1 MASANELLAVGGTVS
16 GNVDTTTLQQNGTQS
31 TLGNFMT
38 VLLFLVTL
46 WFFYK
51 LLRFLLNRT
60 TPLPNT
66 TMTSEIPTNNHAL
79 TPFVPYSQNEL
90 RKNLNQFKKIKS
102 DIYVT
107 ENNLSVAISE
117 FRRAEGKWNLI
128 VDIHNF
134 SDERIRINY
143 KTLRFY
149 YKNGVVDELNIDENG
164 SEIIDSNDGMVSYLK
179 FDTVSKAKPKG
190 LEIVFSDPY
199 GKEVSILTEP
209 NYKDI

>member
-1 MASANELLAVGGTVS
+1 MLSGHTKKKLTAHKSLL
-16 GNVDTTTLQQNGTQS
+16 TLCYA
-31 TLGNFMT
+31 LGNQ
-38 VLLFLVTL
+38 
-46 WFFYK
+46 
-51 LLRFLLNRT
+51 LR
-60 TPLPNT
+60 
-66 TMTSEIPTNNHAL
+66 
-79 TPFVPYSQNEL
+79 
-90 RKNLNQFKKIKS
+90 
-102 DIYVT
+102 
-107 ENNLSVAISE
+107 
-117 FRRAEGKWNLI
+117 
-128 VDIHNF
+128 
-134 SDERIRINY
+134 DERIRINY